1 MEDKQVTFIVL
12 IGLLC
17 LVIFII
23 IVACLMLA
31 KRYDSHEQEA
41 DDKAQIEYL
50 RNLRE
55 HKEDSK
61 NNAV

>member
-1 MEDKQVTFIVL
+1 MTFIIL

-17 LVIFII
+17 LAIFII
-23 IVACLMLA
+23 IGACLMLA

-41 DDKAQIEYL
+41 DDRAQMEYL

-61 NNAV
+61 NNEV

>member
-1 MEDKQVTFIVL
+1 MTFIIL

-17 LVIFII
+17 LAIFIL

-31 KRYDSHEQEA
+31 KRYDYHEQEA
-41 DDKAQIEYL
+41 NDKAQMEYL
-50 RNLRE
+50 RNLKE
-55 HKEDSK
+55 HKEGSK

>member
-1 MEDKQVTFIVL
+1 MTFIIL

-17 LVIFII
+17 LAIFIL

-41 DDKAQIEYL
+41 NDKAQMEYL
-50 RNLRE
+50 RSLKE
-55 HKEDSK
+55 HKEGSK

>member
-1 MEDKQVTFIVL
+1 MTFIIL

-17 LVIFII
+17 LAIFIL

-41 DDKAQIEYL
+41 NDKDQMEYL
-50 RNLRE
+50 RNLKE
-55 HKEDSK
+55 HKEGSK

>member
-1 MEDKQVTFIVL
+1 
-12 IGLLC
+12 
-17 LVIFII
+17 
-23 IVACLMLA
+23 MLA

-41 DDKAQIEYL
+41 NDKAQIEYL

-55 HKEDSK
+55 HKEGSK